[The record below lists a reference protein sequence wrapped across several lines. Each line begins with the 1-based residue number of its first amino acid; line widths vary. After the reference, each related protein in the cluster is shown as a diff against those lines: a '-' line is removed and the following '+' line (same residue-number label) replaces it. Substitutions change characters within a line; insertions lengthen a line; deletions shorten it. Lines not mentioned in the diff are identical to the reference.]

1 MRFALPVASLVFL
14 AACAQAPPPRQREPF
29 FPPASIE
36 AVSAGFVARRFPGL
50 DGIDRRRAAT
60 TIVASLQNGRPGQP
74 NPWRNPDSG
83 ASGETIP
90 GDAAE
95 IAGRTGCRSFTH
107 TATARGGRPTTAQA
121 RGCPDGRGGW
131 SVVE

>member
-1 MRFALPVASLVFL
+1 MRFAGSVTLLVL
-14 AACAQAPPPRQREPF
+14 LSACAQPPQRSQREPF
-29 FPPASIE
+29 FSPAAIE
-36 AVSAGFVARRFPGL
+36 AIGSGFVARRFPGL
-50 DGIDRRRAAT
+50 DGIDRRRAAE

-90 GDAAE
+90 GGPAG

-107 TATARGGRPTTAQA
+107 MATARGGQTATAQA
-121 RGCPDGRGGW
+121 RACPDGRGGW